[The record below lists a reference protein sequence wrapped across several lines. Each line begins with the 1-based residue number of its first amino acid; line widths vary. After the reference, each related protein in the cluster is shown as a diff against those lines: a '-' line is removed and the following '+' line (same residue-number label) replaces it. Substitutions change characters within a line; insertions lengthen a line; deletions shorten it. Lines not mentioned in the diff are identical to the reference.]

1 MINIIAAVGK
11 NLELG
16 KDGNLIWYLPND
28 LKYFKEITLGKTVV
42 MGRKTYE
49 AIGEALPYRKN
60 IVLTTTDIKD
70 NNIIIINDYKKILDL
85 DEEIFII
92 GGESI
97 YKLFLPYADYL
108 YLTEIDKECIDAD
121 TYFPTFDR
129 DLYEKEVIKN
139 ESYNDINYSYVRYRK
154 K

>member
-16 KDGNLIWYLPND
+16 KDGNLIWNIPND
-28 LKYFKEITLGKTVV
+28 LKYFKKVTKNKIIV

-49 AIGEALPYRKN
+49 SIGMPLPNRKN
-60 IVLTTTDIKD
+60 IVLTRQNIKID
-70 NNIIIINDYKKILDL
+70 NVKIVNNINEILNTKKDV
-85 DEEIFII
+85 FII

-97 YKLFLPYADYL
+97 YKEFLPYASNV
-108 YLTEIDKECIDAD
+108 YLTEIEDTKEAD
-121 TYFPTFDR
+121 TYFPKFNK
-129 DLYEKEVIKN
+129 DLYNKEIICK
-139 ESYNDINYSYVRYRK
+139 ESYNNLNYTFVVYRK